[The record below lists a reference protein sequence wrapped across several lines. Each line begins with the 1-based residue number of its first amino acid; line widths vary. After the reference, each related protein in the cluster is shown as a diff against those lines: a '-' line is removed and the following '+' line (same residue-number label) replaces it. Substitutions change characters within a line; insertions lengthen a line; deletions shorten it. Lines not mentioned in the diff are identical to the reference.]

1 MDTTRESTT
10 APAEIAAPAAPA
22 APAEAAEAAEAAKE
36 PVRMHRMVSALAW
49 DVGPS
54 VAAYYGAR
62 ALGCSDYVSLLA
74 GTVASALRLIWVA
87 VRDRRV
93 DAFAMFLMVLFGVG
107 LALTFVTGDARF
119 VLIKDSLTSFLAGLF
134 FVGSCALRRPLTYYA
149 AQRFAGTQRAKAD
162 RDLVLDWAANSVRGV
177 FEAALLAPVIRVGVE
192 HPGQA
197 RNPPIRRSARDQG
210 IMFASEE
217 HDGLIRAEAHRAF
230 EGQQRHPA
238 FAPGFAALLLP
249 EACIGF
255 AAALAGHHPAAP
267 LQVFRRL
274 DLRRR
279 KELQHAAIDENAHAS
294 LAIDELKLWQ
304 ILKEGP

>member
-10 APAEIAAPAAPA
+10 APAEIAAPAAP
-22 APAEAAEAAEAAKE
+22 AEAAKE

-119 VLIKDSLTSFLAGLF
+119 VLVKDSLTSFLAGLF

-149 AQRFAGTQRAKAD
+149 AQRFAGRAGAAGLRVRYAD
-162 RDLVLDWAANSVRGV
+162 PVVRRRYYVSSLVWGGGLLVESLLRIPMVLVLPIDVAVGASTVLMIVAYTLLVGWTIHFAKRG
-177 FEAALLAPVIRVGVE
+177 
-192 HPGQA
+192 
-197 RNPPIRRSARDQG
+197 
-210 IMFASEE
+210 
-217 HDGLIRAEAHRAF
+217 
-230 EGQQRHPA
+230 
-238 FAPGFAALLLP
+238 
-249 EACIGF
+249 
-255 AAALAGHHPAAP
+255 PAA
-267 LQVFRRL
+267 
-274 DLRRR
+274 
-279 KELQHAAIDENAHAS
+279 
-294 LAIDELKLWQ
+294 
-304 ILKEGP
+304 